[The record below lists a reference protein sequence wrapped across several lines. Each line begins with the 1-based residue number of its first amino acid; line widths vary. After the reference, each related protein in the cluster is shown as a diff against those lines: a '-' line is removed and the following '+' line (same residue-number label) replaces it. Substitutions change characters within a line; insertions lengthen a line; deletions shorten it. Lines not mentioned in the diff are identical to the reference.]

1 MAPRAAHA
9 QGSQLCPSGRRLVA
23 RRDRAKPLGRTE
35 DWPEV
40 TDAAYDVHFAKKLAR
55 PDRPRALV
63 EWERVHHVRLVLARV
78 LALLFAAS
86 WIVFPG
92 FGLVDLSVTWSSDW
106 PQVLEAGW
114 GLFFTVLVGLA
125 FVVVA
130 ARPRSAGPAVA
141 QLAVATIALAV
152 SVVAGREAAL
162 TWVPIL
168 LAVETLLVAWLCA
181 PAWRARTASRGV
193 DVPMLALA
201 ALGVV
206 PWLAYAVEMW
216 NANREGRPDSDI
228 TNAIDHYSVQGALG
242 LALAVLP
249 ALAALR
255 PALIPLAPVCAGIAA
270 AYLGLVSFA
279 WEDAAG
285 GFGRTWSVAA
295 TAWGL
300 CLVAVSLTAAVRRS
314 RRAVG

>member
-1 MAPRAAHA
+1 
-9 QGSQLCPSGRRLVA
+9 VA

-40 TDAAYDVHFAKKLAR
+40 IDAAYDVRIGEKLAR
-55 PDRPRALV
+55 PDRRRLQV
-63 EWERVHHVRLVLARV
+63 ESEMVHHVRIVLARV

-92 FGLVDLSVTWSSDW
+92 FGLVDLSVTWSADW

-114 GLFFTVLVGLA
+114 GLFFTVLVGVA
-125 FVVVA
+125 FAVIA
-130 ARPRSAGPAVA
+130 ARPRSAGPALA
-141 QLAVATIALAV
+141 QLAVATLALAV
-152 SVVAGREAAL
+152 SVLAGREAAL
-162 TWVPIL
+162 TWVAVL
-168 LAVETLLVAWLCA
+168 LAVETLLVAWLRGHVPRR
-181 PAWRARTASRGV
+181 PAASRGA
-193 DVPMLALA
+193 DAPMLVLA

-206 PWLAYAVEMW
+206 PWLAYAVDMW
-216 NANREGRPDSDI
+216 ARNREGRPDSDV
-228 TNAIDHYSVQGALG
+228 TNGIDHYAVQGALG

-255 PALIPLAPVCAGIAA
+255 PALIPLAPSCAGIVA

-285 GFGRTWSVAA
+285 GFGRAWSAA
-295 TAWGL
+295 AIAWGL
-300 CLVAVSLTAAVRRS
+300 CLVALSLTASARRS